1 MYEYTSW
8 CFLCAHD
15 TEVEV
20 EIKTLPTEIQEKIS
34 DFSIVV
40 KKHPKKL

>member
-1 MYEYTSW
+1 MLEFTSW

-15 TEVEV
+15 DEVDV
-20 EIKTLPTEIQEKIS
+20 EIKTLPTELQEKIS

-40 KKHPKKL
+40 DKHFAS